1 MKIKTSKLSPDLKK
15 MDILTGR
22 RWKRNL
28 FLAGILAL
36 PVMNWLVFWLSVN
49 LSSFVLAFKN
59 NSGEWSLIN
68 FRLFWSELTSLYGE
82 TLGVGVVNT
91 FKYFTL
97 NMFVI
102 LPLSLFISYFTYK
115 KIRGYH
121 FFRIV
126 FFLPSIISGVVL
138 TSVYSNMI
146 SPIGPI
152 GKMLSLV
159 GMPVPSEGFLMNT
172 STATTAILIYC
183 LWTGFATKVIILSSA
198 MARVP
203 VEVLE
208 SSRLDGC
215 MGFRELVSMIL
226 PLIWPSIST
235 LVILELTGIFTASGP
250 ILLFQPDGGYGTMT
264 VSFWIFSK
272 VYGSNSAA
280 NNYGLVS
287 CMGLI
292 FTCIG
297 VPIILTIRRLIEKIP
312 SAEY

>member
-1 MKIKTSKLSPDLKK
+1 MKITKLPLNPPKKNALKGRNLKK
-15 MDILTGR
+15 
-22 RWKRNL
+22 NL
-28 FLAGILAL
+28 FLICILAL
-36 PVMNWLVFWLSVN
+36 PVMHWCVFWLYVN
-49 LSSFVLAFKN
+49 FSSFVLAFKN

-68 FRLFWSELTSLYGE
+68 FKLFWSELTSRYGE

-91 FKYFTL
+91 FKYFSL

-102 LPLSLFISYFTYK
+102 LPLSVIISYFIYK
-115 KIRGYH
+115 KIKCYR
-121 FFRIV
+121 FFRII
-126 FFLPSIISGVVL
+126 FFLPSILSGVAL

-152 GKMLSLV
+152 GKLLTAIGV
-159 GMPVPSEGFLMNT
+159 QIPAEGFLMNAD
-172 STATTAILIYC
+172 TATNAILVYC
-183 LWTGFATKVIILSSA
+183 LWTGFATKVTILSSA

-203 VEVLE
+203 IEVLE

-215 MGFRELVSMIL
+215 TGVRELRSMVL

-235 LVILELTGIFTASGP
+235 LIIFELTGIFSASGP

-264 VSFWIFSK
+264 ISFWIFSK
-272 VYGSNSAA
+272 VYGSSAA
-280 NNYGLVS
+280 GNNYGLVS

-297 VPIILTIRRLIEKIP
+297 VPIIMLIRWLIEKIP